1 MARSKAV
8 MQDDP
13 LDDLERALAG
23 VSDRLA
29 DARRGEELARKVARG
44 LRRPWWAL
52 ARTLGLFALFAL
64 AAEWGGGAFLGAAAV
79 LLLWVVPERLRT
91 ALGLRDRL
99 AAGEA
104 SLFAASAAEA
114 QERFRAQVVTLLF
127 AVPLA
132 LALCVVAA
140 VVEDPRGPLALAA
153 ALAAYTPYLFFVE
166 LRRSAREEDEARRWL
181 ELARTIGDGAEP
193 SHALAP
199 RWTPGRV
206 LLLLV
211 VGVVPAAFLFAITR
225 VGIPTDPETPGG
237 WIALRGWIDLF
248 WLLVPIAVVR
258 RTVAL
263 REPRAERAAAAGDD
277 DTEEDD
283 DDESWASIL
292 VGIGRGFLGV
302 FALYVAPLLVLAL
315 LLLAPRL
322 DQPGPAR
329 IAAGVVALV
338 SIATWAR
345 VLLSR
350 EDDA

>member
-1 MARSKAV
+1 

-13 LDDLERALAG
+13 LDELERALAG
-23 VSDRLA
+23 VSERLA
-29 DARRGEELARKVARG
+29 DARRGEELARGVARG

-52 ARTLGLFALFAL
+52 ARTLGLFAGLVL
-64 AAEWGGGAFLGAAAV
+64 AADWGGETFLGAAAV
-79 LLLWVVPERLRT
+79 LLLGVVPERLRT

-104 SLFAASAAEA
+104 SLFAATAAEA
-114 QERFRAQVVTLLF
+114 RERFRSQVLTLLL
-127 AVPLA
+127 AVPFAIA
-132 LALCVVAA
+132 LVVVAA

-166 LRRSAREEDEARRWL
+166 LRRSTREEGEARQWL
-181 ELARTIGDGAEP
+181 ELVRASGDDLEP
-193 SHALAP
+193 SPVAGP

-206 LLLLV
+206 LLLLCV
-211 VGVVPAAFLFAITR
+211 SVVPAAFLFAIAR
-225 VGIPTDPETPGG
+225 GGIRLDPEAPGA

-248 WLLVPIAVVR
+248 WLLVPLEVARRTIAV
-258 RTVAL
+258 
-263 REPRAERAAAAGDD
+263 RERPAERAAEAGRGADAQLGED
-277 DTEEDD
+277 EEDD
-283 DDESWASIL
+283 EGSWASIL
-292 VGIGRGFLGV
+292 AGIGRGFLGV

-322 DQPGPAR
+322 DQPLPAR

-345 VLLSR
+345 VLRSR